1 MGILVGGRTA
11 AEKLTMSIHHCLLA
25 HNGGRNPL
33 ISSSDIVDFRNNIV
47 YNWGGNNA
55 ANWGNYVGN
64 QSAFGNIVNNH
75 YIAGPNSSTA
85 NIYWLENGGPTRIDG
100 APADRGGTKV
110 FMEGN
115 LGPNLCLDLTKYSE
129 WVSNQDENRLSEDAD
144 DWSNGVFNLDYWK
157 RDGSSHFPEASQTQF
172 RSETPFVAPA
182 VTTVPARELKS
193 AILPIVGASK
203 PSRDELDTR
212 IVKDVMD
219 ITGDID
225 KIGVGGPWPALSGGL
240 PPKDSDH
247 DGMPDAWE
255 RSHGLDPTDSQD
267 GPKTAVN
274 GYTNVEN
281 YLNELAGDVIP

>member
-1 MGILVGGRTA
+1 
-11 AEKLTMSIHHCLLA
+11 MSIHHCLLA

-33 ISSSDIVDFRNNIV
+33 IGSADVVDFRNNIV

-55 ANWGNYVGN
+55 ANWGSYVGN

-115 LGPNLCLDLTKYSE
+115 LGPN
-129 WVSNQDENRLSEDAD
+129 RLSEDAD

-172 RSETPFVAPA
+172 RASTPFAAPP
-182 VTTVPARELKS
+182 VTTVPTRELKS
-193 AILPIVGASK
+193 AILPTVGASK
-203 PSRDELDTR
+203 PFRDALDAR

-219 ITGDID
+219 VTGNID
-225 KIGVGGPWPALSGGL
+225 NIGSGGPWPVLTAG
-240 PPKDSDH
+240 PPPADSDH
-247 DGMPDAWE
+247 DGMPDTWE
-255 RSHGLDPTDSQD
+255 RAHGLDPTNPQD
-267 GPKTAVN
+267 GSRTAAN

-281 YLNELAGDVIP
+281 YLNELAGDAIP